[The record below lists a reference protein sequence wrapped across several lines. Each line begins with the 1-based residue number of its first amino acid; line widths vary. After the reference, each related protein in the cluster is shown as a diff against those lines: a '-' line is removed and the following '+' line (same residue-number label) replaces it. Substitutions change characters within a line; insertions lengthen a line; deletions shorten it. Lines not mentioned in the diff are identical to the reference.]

1 MIARDEEEMLPDC
14 LESVRGEVDEI
25 ILVDTGSRDG
35 TAELARSLGARVFSF
50 RWRRDF
56 AAARN
61 ASLERAAGDW
71 ILILDCDERLDPASR
86 GLLRQAAASGCHDGY
101 LVHLVNL
108 PACTER
114 WLALRLFRNRPG
126 VRYQGRIHEQLRFTG
141 SAGACDATIHHLGH
155 QPEVIA
161 MRDKRARN
169 RELVEAACAETASG
183 DPVQHSFYLFYRA
196 FGATG
201 TERGARLAEWVGYVE
216 SHPELERNL
225 VSSCVSP
232 WIPVGLAHYAWQL
245 SDAGI
250 HGEAGA
256 RARRLVEHHGESPL
270 LDLVL
275 ARAYVA
281 AGDFSDAERSLA
293 RLETGRTALPY
304 LYFPIDYDLIRRRGR
319 RLGAEIQ
326 ERAGRLAEAERSY
339 RDLVEA
345 DVSDLASA
353 MRLVCVLFRR
363 DAYRQALDTLEAF
376 PALLNQGLPEVDC
389 LGLALSLLLQSA
401 AQITAWTGRVRA
413 STSPLAVRMLERVS
427 RQRPGVSFQVSD
439 FPELEAGASSF
450 SSYT

>member
-1 MIARDEEEMLPDC
+1 MIARDEEEMLPEC

-71 ILILDCDERLDPASR
+71 ILILDCDERLDAASR
-86 GLLRQAAASGCHDGY
+86 GLLRQAAASGGHDGY

-108 PACTER
+108 PARTER
-114 WLALRLFRNRPG
+114 WLALRLFHNRPG

-141 SAGACDATIHHLGH
+141 SAAACDATIHHFGY

-161 MRDKRARN
+161 GRDKRARN
-169 RELVEAACAETASG
+169 RKLVEAACAETASG

-196 FGATG
+196 FGAAG
-201 TERGARLAEWVGYVE
+201 TERGTRLAEWVRYVE
-216 SHPELERNL
+216 AHSELERTP
-225 VSSCVSP
+225 VSP

-245 SDAGI
+245 SDAGV
-250 HGEAGA
+250 HAEAGV
-256 RARRLVEHHGESPL
+256 RARRLVERHGESPL

-275 ARAYVA
+275 ARAYA
-281 AGDFSDAERSLA
+281 AGNFSNAEQSLA
-293 RLETGRTALPY
+293 RLETDHTAVPY
-304 LYFPIDYDLIRRRGR
+304 QYFPIDYDLIRRRGR
-319 RLGAEIQ
+319 RLGAEIH
-326 ERAGRLAEAERSY
+326 ERAGRLAAAECFY

-345 DVSDLASA
+345 DASDLVSA

-363 DAYRQALDTLEAF
+363 DAYRQALETLEAF
-376 PALLNQGLPEVDC
+376 PALLDQGLPEIDC
-389 LGLALSLLLQSA
+389 LGLALSLLVEST
-401 AQITAWTGRVRA
+401 AQIAAWTGRVRA
-413 STSPLAVRMLERVS
+413 SPSPLAARMLERVS
-427 RQRPGVSFQVSD
+427 QQRPGVSFQVSD
-439 FPELEAGASSF
+439 FPELDQGVRL
-450 SSYT
+450 